1 MLATDALAQL
11 LSRRD
16 LAPDQAEALME
27 QFVEG
32 GLPDGLVGGLLV
44 AVQAK
49 GATGAELAA
58 FARVMR
64 RHAKPLA
71 HGMSGLLDT
80 CGTGGGKTT
89 FNLSTAAALVAAAAG
104 AKVAKHG
111 NRGVTSPWGSA
122 DVLEHLGVD
131 ITSDEGHQV
140 ACLREAGVTFLFAQ
154 AHHPAMRHV
163 GPVRKSLGVRTMF
176 NLLGPLANPAG
187 ASRQL
192 IGVYDQR
199 FVVPVAEAL
208 VHLGTE
214 QAMVVYAEEGM
225 DEVSACGATRVAVVD
240 HGHIRITRLKPED
253 FGIDRLPASAL
264 DPGPDLAA
272 NAAILREAISDAD
285 SPRFLAL
292 LPNAAV
298 ALFIAGVASDFADAA
313 QKVREAVASGRAL
326 ATLEKLAELSQS
338 KGATA

>member
-1 MLATDALAQL
+1 
-11 LSRRD
+11 
-16 LAPDQAEALME
+16 ME

-64 RHAKPLA
+64 RHARPLD

-131 ITSDEGHQV
+131 LASDGDHQV
-140 ACLREAGVTFLFAQ
+140 ACLREAGVAFLFAQ

-163 GPVRKSLGVRTMF
+163 GPVRRSLGVRTVF
-176 NLLGPLANPAG
+176 NLLGPLSNPAG
-187 ASRQL
+187 ATRQL

-208 VHLGTE
+208 VQLGAE
-214 QAMVVYAEEGM
+214 EAMVVYAEEGM
-225 DEVSACGATRVAVVD
+225 DEVSACGATRVAAVKD
-240 HGHIRITRLKPED
+240 GGIRITRLKPAD
-253 FGIDRLPASAL
+253 FGLEPLPASAL
-264 DPGPDLAA
+264 EPGPDLAS
-272 NAAILREAISDAD
+272 NADILREAIGDPD
-285 SPRFLAL
+285 SPRFNAL
-292 LPNAAV
+292 VPNVAV
-298 ALFIAGVASDFADAA
+298 ALVIAGVASDFADGAHRA
-313 QKVREAVASGRAL
+313 REAVRQGLAL
-326 ATLEKLAELSQS
+326 ATLDKLARLSQS
-338 KGATA
+338 KGALT